1 MPARSHGRQ
10 SAGEKGRGHIRYTS
24 ILSMSMSKWRTFMQ
38 LSLDG
43 WMDGGMNEGKK
54 VWTEREGRE
63 DWWVEGCWKDEW

>member
-24 ILSMSMSKWRTFMQ
+24 ILSMSVSKWRTFMQ

-43 WMDGGMNEGKK
+43 WMDG
-54 VWTEREGRE
+54 WREG
-63 DWWVEGCWKDEW
+63 